1 MGVEGL
7 EGRGGRNGLAAL
19 GRSRRVALS
28 RRGGTEGQWVVNR
41 EELRVGDQRG
51 NAVEA
56 RGDA

>member
-19 GRSRRVALS
+19 GRSKRAALS
-28 RRGGTEGQWVVNR
+28 RRDGTEGQWVGNR
-41 EELRVGDQRG
+41 EELRGGNQRG
-51 NAVEA
+51 NAMEA